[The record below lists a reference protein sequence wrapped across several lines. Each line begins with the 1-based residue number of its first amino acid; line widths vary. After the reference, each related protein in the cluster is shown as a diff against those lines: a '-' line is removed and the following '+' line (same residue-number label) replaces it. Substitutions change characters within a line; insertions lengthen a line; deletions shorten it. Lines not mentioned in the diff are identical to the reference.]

1 MGTHDDRTPQDKGGT
16 RRLLDR
22 AREELGDMER
32 RLRRKMRLHPK
43 GNMPA
48 SEPGVDSES
57 SPEPVG
63 AHDEAA

>member
-1 MGTHDDRTPQDKGGT
+1 MGTYDDRTPQDQGGT

-22 AREELGDMER
+22 AREGLGDIER

-43 GNMPA
+43 SNPLA
-48 SEPGVDSES
+48 SEPGADNES
-57 SPEPVG
+57 SPAPVS

>member
-1 MGTHDDRTPQDKGGT
+1 MGTNDDRTPHDLGGT

-43 GNMPA
+43 GNTP
-48 SEPGVDSES
+48 EPGADSES

-63 AHDEAA
+63 ADEKAA

>member
-1 MGTHDDRTPQDKGGT
+1 MGTYDDRTPHDKGGT

-43 GNMPA
+43 GNPTA
-48 SEPGVDSES
+48 IEPSVDSES
-57 SPEPVG
+57 SQAPFA
-63 AHDEAA
+63 AHEEAA